1 MNFEPYVLGSL
12 LDDLGSMIRP
22 DAPNRITGVGRAKLR
37 GRDAVPRGLHHQKK
51 VKRKM
56 AARSRAL
63 NHF

>member
-1 MNFEPYVLGSL
+1 MYLEPYVSISL
-12 LDDLGSMIRP
+12 LDDFDSLVGSGE
-22 DAPNRITGVGRAKLR
+22 PNRITGVGRAKLR

-63 NHF
+63 NHS